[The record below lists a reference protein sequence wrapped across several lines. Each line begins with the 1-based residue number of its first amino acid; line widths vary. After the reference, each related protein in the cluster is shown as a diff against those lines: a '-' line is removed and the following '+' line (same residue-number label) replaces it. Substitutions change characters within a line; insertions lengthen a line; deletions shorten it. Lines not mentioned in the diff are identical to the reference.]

1 MSNEEP
7 NYMKRRKEFI
17 KDRDLEVN
25 TSKNNRNDKKT
36 NKKRYKAKSGTKN
49 NANLKLKKLLAA
61 TALTGITIVG
71 VAKGYDHYQEQKT
84 PITLEQAL
92 ESGENLEKLGI
103 DKDIAVK
110 IENIKDKLENEDI
123 TNEELIKL
131 SRDIN
136 EIQFDTIKM
145 KLANTLGC
153 NEEDI
158 TLHTA
163 LEDKQNGKTVESVD
177 VKNGEKYINRS
188 LTRRENTITD
198 EISDYIRSI
207 GKMQTTMQKI
217 QTGDINRKE
226 IIENYKSA
234 IDKVDKLAATEM
246 KFDKKGNIFLETTKV
261 SELNKSS
268 QDKTISNNEKNNQ
281 QLDEER

>member
-1 MSNEEP
+1 
-7 NYMKRRKEFI
+7 
-17 KDRDLEVN
+17 
-25 TSKNNRNDKKT
+25 
-36 NKKRYKAKSGTKN
+36 
-49 NANLKLKKLLAA
+49 
-61 TALTGITIVG
+61 
-71 VAKGYDHYQEQKT
+71 
-84 PITLEQAL
+84 
-92 ESGENLEKLGI
+92 
-103 DKDIAVK
+103 
-110 IENIKDKLENEDI
+110 
-123 TNEELIKL
+123 
-131 SRDIN
+131 
-136 EIQFDTIKM
+136 M

-163 LEDKQNGKTVESVD
+163 LEDKQSGKTVESVD